1 VNIIAEVDQRELARR
16 HGPADEHEVKLA
28 DGDFLYSSLSSP
40 RRDFTKPSIATII
53 SVMSA
58 CKRSNGQ
65 TNASASASP
74 TPPVVE
80 VSTSAAVMR
89 QLPQYFEATGSLA
102 ANQQTDV
109 APETSGK
116 VAAVGVDIG
125 SSVKRGQMLV
135 RLEDAD
141 FKDRAQQAQA
151 QLDQAKATLD
161 QNRAKIGL
169 RQGQKFAPE
178 NVPEVRAVRA
188 ALDLADKNLQRY
200 EKLVE
205 SGDISRATYDQQVS
219 QRDQAAE
226 QYQALIHQAQQNFA
240 TVANSQAAVEMAQS
254 QLSLAKRNL
263 TYTTVSAPMAGYV
276 LDRPADIGEY
286 ISPQQKV
293 ATIVSLNPLRARI
306 DVPEQAIPQIH
317 QGESVSVSVSAYPDR
332 NFSGRVARVSPSVT
346 ATSRTL
352 TVEADVDNPNAELK
366 PGQFATIRILLP
378 HNAPAVLVPQRALR
392 TISGATYVF
401 VIKNGF
407 AQQRLVQSGQTE
419 GDLVELKSGVAADEI
434 VAISNVD
441 QLSDG
446 AAVRQ

>member
-1 VNIIAEVDQRELARR
+1 MTRSQLLKSTMVLAIACLA
-16 HGPADEHEVKLA
+16 G
-28 DGDFLYSSLSSP
+28 GTF
-40 RRDFTKPSIATII
+40 
-53 SVMSA
+53 SA

-65 TNASASASP
+65 TNAAASP
-74 TPPVVE
+74 TPAVIE
-80 VSTSAAVMR
+80 VTTMAAVSR

-102 ANQQTDV
+102 ANEQTDV
-109 APETSGK
+109 APEAAGK
-116 VAAVGVDIG
+116 VAAVSVDIG
-125 SSVKRGQMLV
+125 TFVKKGQTLV

-141 FKDRAQQAQA
+141 FKDRVQQAQA
-151 QLDQAKATLD
+151 QLDQAKATLA

-169 RQGQKFAPE
+169 RPGQKFNPE
-178 NVPEVRAVRA
+178 NVPEVAAARA
-188 ALDLADKNLQRY
+188 ALDLAEKNLKRY

-205 SGDISRATYDQQVS
+205 SGDVSRANFDQQKS
-219 QRDQAAE
+219 QRDQASE
-226 QYQALIHQAQQNFA
+226 QYKALIHQAEQNYA
-240 TVANSQAAVEMAQS
+240 AIANSQAAVEAAQTNV
-254 QLSLAKRNL
+254 SLAKRNL
-263 TYTTVSAPMAGYV
+263 TYTTIVAPMAGYV
-276 LDRPADIGEY
+276 SERPADVGEY

-293 ATIVSLNPLRARI
+293 ATIVSVNPLRVKI

-317 QGESVSVSVSAYPDR
+317 QGESVSVSVSAYTDR
-332 NFSGRVARVSPSVT
+332 TFSGRVARISPNVT

-378 HNAPAVLVPQRALR
+378 QSAPAVMVPQRALR

-419 GDLVELKSGVAADEI
+419 GDMVELKSGVTADEVI
-434 VAISNVD
+434 AMSNVD

-446 AAVRQ
+446 VAVRQ

>member
-1 VNIIAEVDQRELARR
+1 MTRSQFF
-16 HGPADEHEVKLA
+16 KLVVV
-28 DGDFLYSSLSSP
+28 LS
-40 RRDFTKPSIATII
+40 FAT
-53 SVMSA
+53 VAAGALSA

-65 TNASASASP
+65 TNAAASASP

-80 VSTSAAVMR
+80 VSTMAAVVR

-125 SSVKRGQMLV
+125 SSVRRGQMLV

-141 FKDRAQQAQA
+141 FKDRAAQAQA

-178 NVPEVRAVRA
+178 NVPEVRAARA
-188 ALDLADKNLQRY
+188 ALDLADKNLRRY

-219 QRDQAAE
+219 QRDQASE

-276 LDRPADIGEY
+276 LERPADIGEY

-306 DVPEQAIPQIH
+306 DIPEQAISQIH

-352 TVEADVDNPNAELK
+352 IVEADVDNPNAELK

-434 VAISNVD
+434 VATSNVD